1 MEYLWTLGVWS
12 IWLELDCLFAQSIVC
27 QILFHSSFIKFAHD
41 TLKQSFNNGA
51 PRNYS
56 SSPLRVVFR
65 CSIVID
71 RHALLICEPVIL
83 PFDSKSTRKYLK
95 QNIAD
100 VLKAKLLTLER
111 PETDN

>member
-1 MEYLWTLGVWS
+1 MNFG
-12 IWLELDCLFAQSIVC
+12 CMFAQSSLSLIPA
-27 QILFHSSFIKFAHD
+27 LSNSPTTH
-41 TLKQSFNNGA
+41 LNNHLITE
-51 PRNYS
+51 PRVITHPPRYA
-56 SSPLRVVFR
+56 VVFR

-111 PETDN
+111 HELDN

>member
-1 MEYLWTLGVWS
+1 MYESFDW
-12 IWLELDCLFAQSIVC
+12 CLLRALS
-27 QILFHSSFIKFAHD
+27 HSSFIKFAHD
-41 TLKQSFNNGA
+41 TFKQSFNNG
-51 PRNYS
+51 PRVITHPPRYA
-56 SSPLRVVFR
+56 VVFR

-111 PETDN
+111 HEPDN

>member
-1 MEYLWTLGVWS
+1 MNFGCMKLLTGTRLYVCS
-12 IWLELDCLFAQSIVC
+12 ELSLIPALSNSPTTH
-27 QILFHSSFIKFAHD
+27 L
-41 TLKQSFNNGA
+41 NNHLITE
-51 PRNYS
+51 PRVITHPPRYA
-56 SSPLRVVFR
+56 VVFR

-83 PFDSKSTRKYLK
+83 PFDSKYLK

-111 PETDN
+111 HELDN

>member
-1 MEYLWTLGVWS
+1 MNFGCMKLLTGTRLYVCS
-12 IWLELDCLFAQSIVC
+12 ELSLSFQLY
-27 QILFHSSFIKFAHD
+27 QIR
-41 TLKQSFNNGA
+41 
-51 PRNYS
+51 PRHNHLITEPRVITHPPQYA
-56 SSPLRVVFR
+56 VVFR

-111 PETDN
+111 PEPDN

>member
-1 MEYLWTLGVWS
+1 MNFGCMKLLIGTRLYVCSELSLIPALSNSPTTHLNNYLIT
-12 IWLELDCLFAQSIVC
+12 E
-27 QILFHSSFIKFAHD
+27 
-41 TLKQSFNNGA
+41 
-51 PRNYS
+51 PRVITHPPRYA
-56 SSPLRVVFR
+56 VVFR

-111 PETDN
+111 HEPDN